1 MSFKNAIKKDTLR
14 LIKGDIVFKNG
25 LVSEKIAK
33 ELGDIVEE
41 DGSYLKTWDIYLEK
55 EGEILLDKAKEVGV
69 IKIIDTR
76 KIEDGYELK
85 IENSSNID
93 DLLNEGDYLS
103 ITDEVPSYIN
113 DNLTWIEHI
122 AQLEQED
129 KVNIKQTKNQ
139 SFEIIKIEH
148 GFIDIKT
155 DKNISELKAK
165 KIVLSIFG
173 DEIQLKRKLEA
184 RKRLLEGRSANPLLG
199 LS

>member
-1 MSFKNAIKKDTLR
+1 MRRKQDTLR

-122 AQLEQED
+122 AQLEQEG
-129 KVNIKQTKNQ
+129 K
-139 SFEIIKIEH
+139 
-148 GFIDIKT
+148 
-155 DKNISELKAK
+155 
-165 KIVLSIFG
+165 
-173 DEIQLKRKLEA
+173 
-184 RKRLLEGRSANPLLG
+184 
-199 LS
+199 